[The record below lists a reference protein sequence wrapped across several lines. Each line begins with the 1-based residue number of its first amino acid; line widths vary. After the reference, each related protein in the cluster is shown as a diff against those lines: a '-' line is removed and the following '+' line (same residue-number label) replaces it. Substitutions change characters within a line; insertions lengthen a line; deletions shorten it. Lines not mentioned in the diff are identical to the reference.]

1 MAKKPVPTPEQLRQL
16 LRYEPETGK
25 LFWREAPLSL
35 FDDRGYPAAHRRA
48 LWNGKYAGKE
58 ALAYREKSRPYA
70 YGDIFGTKVY
80 AHRAIV
86 AMHEGVWPKVVD
98 HIDGDKTNNRI
109 SNLRSVT
116 TQENAMNNG
125 YRSDNTS
132 GVTGVYFDKRDEKWC
147 AEIFCAGRKTYI
159 GRYKGLDEAKA
170 ARKAYEARLG
180 FHPNH
185 GRASPLNSV

>member
-1 MAKKPVPTPEQLRQL
+1 MAKNPIPTPEELRQL

-35 FDDRGYPAAHRRA
+35 FTDAGYPAAHRCA
-48 LWNGKYAGKE
+48 LWNGKYAGRE

-86 AMHEGVWPKVVD
+86 ALHEGEWPKVVD
-98 HIDGDKTNNRI
+98 HIDGDKTNNRL

-116 TQENAMNNG
+116 TRENAMNG
-125 YRSDNTS
+125 GFRRDNTS
-132 GVTGVYFDKRDEKWC
+132 GVTGVYLDKRDNRWC
-147 AEIFCAGRKTYI
+147 AEIFCSGRKIHI
-159 GRYKGLDEAKA
+159 GRFRDFESAKA
-170 ARKAYEARLG
+170 AREAHEAVLG

-185 GRASPLNSV
+185 GRASVKPA